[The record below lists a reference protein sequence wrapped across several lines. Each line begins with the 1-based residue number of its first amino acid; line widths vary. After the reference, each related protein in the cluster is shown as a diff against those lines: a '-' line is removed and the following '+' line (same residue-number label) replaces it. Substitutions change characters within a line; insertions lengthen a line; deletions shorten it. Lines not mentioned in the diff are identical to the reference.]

1 MRSVAPER
9 PSMLQEVAM
18 CIQAAVSC
26 LKWVKGKKKKDIKG
40 EERMVTGRTGK
51 GLGIKGEEMGDNQKT
66 LYVCKKFSNK
76 KKISLEA

>member
-1 MRSVAPER
+1 
-9 PSMLQEVAM
+9 M
-18 CIQAAVSC
+18 CTQAAVSC
-26 LKWVKGKKKKDIKG
+26 LKWVKEKKKTTLKEK
-40 EERMVTGRTGK
+40 RMVIGRTGT